1 MIDLHSHILF
11 GLDDGAAT
19 LEQSLEIARAAVED
33 GIEVIAATPHVRD
46 DYPTTAAEME
56 ERLAEVRGAVEAAG
70 IPLDVRPGG
79 EIALDRLAP
88 GSPDDLRPLRPRRQ
102 PRRHLPPVPH

>member
-33 GIEVIAATPHVRD
+33 GIEVIAATPRVRD
-46 DYPTTAAEME
+46 DYPTTADEME
-56 ERLAEVRGAVEAAG
+56 TAVERLRRELRAAD
-70 IPLDVRPGG
+70 IPLELRPGG
-79 EIALDRLAP
+79 ELAVDRLGLGREELRRFGLG
-88 GSPDDLRPLRPRRQ
+88 GSDRYLL
-102 PRRHLPPVPH
+102 VET